1 MSEAVVTYHID
12 GSFSDLSV
20 KLANESAERYEI
32 TRGPPKKGE
41 TDDPTDGVESRQ
53 AAK

>member
-1 MSEAVVTYHID
+1 MSETVFTHYIEGAFY
-12 GSFSDLSV
+12 DLTV